1 MNITKFLIFVIL
13 GSLLLFGTVACAGD
27 MLGSSDVSTP
37 DAKAFDKPQ
46 QSGKLESG
54 ELKEASGIAASK
66 CQRDVY
72 WTHNDS
78 GDGPYVYAID
88 SKGKNIGVWKV
99 SGATNVD
106 WEDIASTKDAAGKC
120 SLFIGDIGNNQIER
134 TDLKIYR
141 VDEPQIDS
149 VKNNRTQASA
159 SETSAAEGIHF
170 SYPDTGHNAEALIVV
185 PDASKAY
192 IVTKRKDGP
201 SQIFKLDLAVGREGE
216 QKAQRVGEISVP
228 AVPNGSITGGDISAS
243 GDRIVLCDYFAGYE
257 LLLPPNT
264 KDLDEIWKQKPQ
276 RFDIGDHEIGEAVGY
291 TTDGNVIAIS
301 ENKYTPVYITGKTTP
316 TMAEGWGP

>member
-13 GSLLLFGTVACAGD
+13 GALLTLGTSSCAGD
-27 MLGSSDVSTP
+27 LLGSFSVSTDDTKP
-37 DAKAFDKPQ
+37 FDKPQ
-46 QSGKLESG
+46 RSGKLESV
-54 ELKEASGIAASK
+54 ELKEASGISASK
-66 CQRDVY
+66 CQNDVY

-78 GDGPYVYAID
+78 GDGPYIYAID
-88 SKGKNIGVWKV
+88 SKGKNLGVWKV

-106 WEDIASTKDAAGKC
+106 WEDVASTRDAAGNC
-120 SLFIGDIGNNQIER
+120 SLFIGDIGNNQRER

-141 VDEPQIDS
+141 VDEPQIGNDK
-149 VKNNRTQASA
+149 KNLTQGNAT
-159 SETSAAEGIHF
+159 ETAEAQAIPF
-170 SYPDTGHNAEALIVV
+170 SYPDTSHNAEALIVL

-201 SQIFKLDLAVGREGE
+201 SQIFKLDMAFGREDE
-216 QKAQRVGEISVP
+216 QKAVKIGEISVP

-257 LLLPPNT
+257 LQLPPNA
-264 KDLDEIWKQKPQ
+264 KDLDDIWKQKPQ
-276 RFDIGDHEIGEAVGY
+276 RFDIGDHEIGEAVAY

-301 ENKYTPVYITGKTTP
+301 ENKHTPVYITNRKPVTSQ
-316 TMAEGWGP
+316 